1 MEPLSGADRTSRSG
15 LEGGAG
21 AGSRAVRALACAA
34 LLAVSAAPVMA
45 LDLEQ
50 LMKENRVP
58 GVSIAVIS
66 KGKVTQVEA
75 LGVRNATSGAAAD
88 TDTIFGGASLSK
100 PVFAYLVLQ
109 LVDQGVLSLDEPLA
123 RSVPDYVAK
132 DPQAAAITVRQV
144 LSHTTGLPNWRN
156 AKQPLK
162 THFAPGEKF
171 SYSGE
176 AFHWLQRVVEAK
188 TGEGVD
194 ALARRLVF
202 GPLRMRRSSFVWQPR
217 FESNFADPHD
227 ADLVPAPKYKSPAAK
242 VAGSLQTTA
251 ADYARFMLAVMSG
264 ARLKPA
270 TARTWL
276 KPHVRLNQQ
285 CFQCIGSTAPE
296 GDQRVAWGL
305 GWGLEPD
312 AGTFFHWGDAG
323 RIKSFAIGS
332 VANRNAV
339 VVLVNGANGMVI
351 MPDLIEAL
359 MPGDHSAFAWL
370 NYPREPPPPKEAK
383 DGKELVKGVEPKNG
397 KEPKQ
402 PK

>member
-1 MEPLSGADRTSRSG
+1 MRTKLRRG
-15 LEGGAG
+15 ECL
-21 AGSRAVRALACAA
+21 ALACAA
-34 LLAVSAAPVMA
+34 ILSAMPTPAGA
-45 LDLEQ
+45 LDLQQ
-50 LMKENRVP
+50 LMRENRVP
-58 GVSIAVIS
+58 GVSIAVVS
-66 KGKVTQVEA
+66 KGRIALVKA
-75 LGVRNATSGAAAD
+75 LGVRNATSGALAD

-109 LVDQGVLSLDEPLA
+109 LVDRGVLSLDEPLA
-123 RSVPDYVAK
+123 RTVPGYVGK
-132 DPQAAAITVRQV
+132 DPQAASITVRQV

-176 AFHWLQRVVEAK
+176 AFHWLQRVVQAK
-188 TGEGVD
+188 TGEGIGT
-194 ALARRLVF
+194 LAQRLVF
-202 GPLRMRRSSFVWQPR
+202 RPLRMRRSSFVWR
-217 FESNFADPHD
+217 REFDANYADPHD
-227 ADLVPAPKYKSPAAK
+227 ADLVPAAKYKSPKAK

-270 TARTWL
+270 TARAWL
-276 KPHVRLNQQ
+276 QPQVRLNQQ

-323 RIKSFAIGS
+323 RTKSFAVGS
-332 VANRNAV
+332 VAKRTAV

-351 MPDLIEAL
+351 MPDLTEEL
-359 MPGDHSAFAWL
+359 MPGDHPAFAWL
-370 NYPREPPPPKEAK
+370 NYPREPPPPKEVKAPK
-383 DGKELVKGVEPKNG
+383 DAN
-397 KEPKQ
+397 Q
-402 PK
+402 PKETKESK